1 MFKNK
6 RFKGVFGDG
15 VGINGQTCCSPV
27 PLVVHGRVHVLYFAS
42 LTDLFFNYTQAT
54 SNTSEHIQIVNKF

>member
-27 PLVVHGRVHVLYFAS
+27 PLVVHVLYFAS
-42 LTDLFFNYTQAT
+42 LTDLFFNYTQAIILIIPRVL
-54 SNTSEHIQIVNKF
+54 NFQ

>member
-27 PLVVHGRVHVLYFAS
+27 PLVVHVLYFAS
-42 LTDLFFNYTQAT
+42 LTDLFFTRKPSQAT
-54 SNTSEHIQIVNKF
+54 SKLCK